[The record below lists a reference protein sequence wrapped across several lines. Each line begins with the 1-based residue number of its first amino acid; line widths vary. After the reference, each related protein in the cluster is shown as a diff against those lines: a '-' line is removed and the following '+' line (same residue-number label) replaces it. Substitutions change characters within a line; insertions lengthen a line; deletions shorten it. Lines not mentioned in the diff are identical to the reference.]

1 MKFFTLF
8 ILLLTSCVSNKY
20 SHNYFVNCE
29 EKFSEFNELT
39 SCAFKQI
46 QQDCKKE
53 SDCKFE
59 NKRFVEFWDSVTAAK
74 LNMEG
79 EFTNLS
85 TESLVIYPTRNYL
98 ISFKISLNLI

>member
-8 ILLLTSCVSNKY
+8 IVLLTTSCVSNKY

-53 SDCKFE
+53 SDCKFK
-59 NKRFVEFWDSVTAAK
+59 NKRFVEIINRLKTMVKND
-74 LNMEG
+74 E
-79 EFTNLS
+79 
-85 TESLVIYPTRNYL
+85 
-98 ISFKISLNLI
+98 ISIKCFS